1 MPWGLEHQP
10 LVHLPF
16 KTRAGQ
22 CICMAGVVALAQTA
36 RGLCSVHIPRG
47 KSPGRGQ
54 KVRGVLGRGCFWF
67 RFRGCVQVSRTV
79 CCGRR
84 RKPRPPRPTLP
95 PQAPRGCSCQ
105 VVGSNEPLSHP
116 GALPSCQGAGLAPKV
131 LHGSWELAGIA
142 DGPASPWWRLPTSPR
157 VQASWP
163 RTYQTALA
171 RRRSLGHPAPP
182 TPWLTRARSL
192 LGVPAVFMTETP
204 LVDMRSCS

>member
-1 MPWGLEHQP
+1 MLKQP
-10 LVHLPF
+10 GVCVLCISREGRARGGDRKCAVCWAGDAPGFGFEAACKLVVLF
-16 KTRAGQ
+16 
-22 CICMAGVVALAQTA
+22 VVAE
-36 RGLCSVHIPRG
+36 GG
-47 KSPGRGQ
+47 SPGP
-54 KVRGVLGRGCFWF
+54 LCP
-67 RFRGCVQVSRTV
+67 SS
-79 CCGRR
+79 
-84 RKPRPPRPTLP
+84 PA
-95 PQAPRGCSCQ
+95 QAPQGCSCQ

-163 RTYQTALA
+163 RTCQTALA

-192 LGVPAVFMTETP
+192 LGVPAVFTTETP